1 MFEEMSLSA
10 LGLQRMATFVIVH
23 GAWGGGWEWR
33 SVADA
38 LAARGHRTF
47 TPTLTGLGERSHLL
61 SRSIGLHTHAEDVA
75 QLIRW
80 ERARDVLLVGHSY
93 GGMVTTMAASM
104 IADVKAMIYVD
115 AFTHEPGQR
124 EIDLL
129 DAEWVGSMLLEP
141 ARQHGDGWLVPFP
154 LPDDLDAYPPDV
166 AERYRTARQPLA
178 TFTDPAETYGSGRC
192 RRPSSTARGS
202 LRARVCS
209 PVSRA
214 RRSSVAGSS
223 GRSRA
228 GTTSRSNDP
237 PPSRRSST
245 ISRHGCSWAAK

>member
-1 MFEEMSLSA
+1 
-10 LGLQRMATFVIVH
+10 MATFVIVH

-104 IADVKAMIYVD
+104 IEDVKAMIYVD
-115 AFTHEPGQR
+115 AFTPEPGQC

-129 DAEWVGSMLLEP
+129 DPEWAESMLLEP
-141 ARQHGDGWLVPFP
+141 ARHHGDGWLVPFP
-154 LPDDLDAYPPDV
+154 FPEDLDGYPADV
-166 AERYRTARQPLA
+166 AARYRTARQPLA
-178 TFTDPAETYGSGRC
+178 TFTDPADVDPRVRTLPTAFIHCTGKPPGEDVFAGIAREAEQRGWLIQEIASGHDIQIEQ
-192 RRPSSTARGS
+192 PTAIAQVLHDLAPR
-202 LRARVCS
+202 L
-209 PVSRA
+209 
-214 RRSSVAGSS
+214 
-223 GRSRA
+223 
-228 GTTSRSNDP
+228 
-237 PPSRRSST
+237 
-245 ISRHGCSWAAK
+245 